1 MCVGKGTAVRD
12 FHKQKVWQKAHELA
26 LATYSATRKF
36 PTNELLGLTNQ
47 IRWSSTSIAVSIVQG
62 CSRSDDD
69 EYSKHLQSAT
79 ASVNELDYYLLLARD
94 LGFLEAS
101 AFDTLMIDL
110 DDIRGQLDAL
120 IQRYS
125 TERAAKRTNFPF

>member
-1 MCVGKGTAVRD
+1 MRD

-47 IRWSSTSIAVSIVQG
+47 IRWSSMSIAVSIVQG
-62 CSRSDDD
+62 CARSDDD
-69 EYSKHLQSAT
+69 EYAKHLQAAT
-79 ASVNELDYYLLLARD
+79 ASLTELDYYLLLARD
-94 LGFLEAS
+94 LGFLEANS
-101 AFDTLMIDL
+101 YDALMIDV
-110 DDIRGQLDAL
+110 DDVRGQLSAL

-125 TERAAKRTNFPF
+125 TERSAKRTNFPF